1 MSAGGRAIFR
11 CPGLDLVN
19 GSKWKT
25 VAAWRSTT
33 SFENLHGS
41 DRWSFHRACG
51 RFMWNGRLP
60 RRTGD
65 RLGYRSRSTLGRF
78 SRTGSIALAPRL
90 LVDADFL
97 FGRKSDWNVCHV
109 LSRGTYPDP
118 S

>member
-1 MSAGGRAIFR
+1 MSVGGRAIFR

-19 GSKWKT
+19 GSEWKT

-33 SFENLHGS
+33 SSENLHRS
-41 DRWSFHRACG
+41 DRRSFRWACG

-60 RRTGD
+60 GRTGD

-78 SRTGSIALAPRL
+78 SRPGFEAFASRL
-90 LVDADFL
+90 LVHADL
-97 FGRKSDWNVCHV
+97 LLRRQSDRNVCHV
-109 LSRGTYPDP
+109 LSRATYPDP